1 MKWTYEPG
9 EQFPVLALT
18 QHEVGL
24 LKDILKGKVRKDI
37 SRKYEK
43 YKDYHESGEA
53 TERQCDLMDKYEEQL
68 NFINRI
74 IGL

>member
-9 EQFPVLALT
+9 ENWPVLALT

-24 LKDILKGKVRKDI
+24 IKDILKGKTRKDI
-37 SRKYEK
+37 SSKYEK
-43 YKDYHESGEA
+43 YKDIHESGEA

-68 NFINRI
+68 NFIDRI